1 MYTQLKGLYR
11 LWDVIVFVM
20 NCNITLENK
29 LELSILCKFYMIK
42 VRLRWLGAVLQYP
55 CKLIVF
61 LSSLN
66 ISTRVTYDK
75 VAKE

>member
-1 MYTQLKGLYR
+1 MYSHSVLLHKKQR
-11 LWDVIVFVM
+11 V
-20 NCNITLENK
+20 
-29 LELSILCKFYMIK
+29 IK